1 MKSRPMFLFTTD
13 EPTNSVAVISGW
25 GPILIITDMF
35 IAIFLK
41 ETGV

>member
-1 MKSRPMFLFTTD
+1 MKSRPMFLFAAD
-13 EPTNSVAVISGW
+13 EPTNSAAVISGW
-25 GPILIITDMF
+25 GPVLIITDMF